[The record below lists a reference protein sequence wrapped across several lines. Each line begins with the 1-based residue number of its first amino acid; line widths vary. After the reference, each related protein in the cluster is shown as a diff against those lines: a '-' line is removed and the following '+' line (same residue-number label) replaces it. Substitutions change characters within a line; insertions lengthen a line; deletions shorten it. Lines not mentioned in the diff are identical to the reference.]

1 MEACKTPTPLLN
13 PGEGCDCFLPSEWEA
28 PVLLSLTDSTCP
40 TAHSGKKSIAG
51 HLSSDRDTWIG
62 RAQFA
67 EEQLIGLCS
76 KHTALEK
83 ELQTKEMAGK
93 HDRVWISS
101 S

>member
-1 MEACKTPTPLLN
+1 LTSECK
-13 PGEGCDCFLPSEWEA
+13 A

-40 TAHSGKKSIAG
+40 TAHSEKKSIAG
-51 HLSSDRDTWIG
+51 HLRSDRVTWIG